1 MQKIHYLSFITFPA
15 ILLGAIIM
23 YINDIPK
30 SIWLQNIIVTILFIL
45 LSFLMFKKKKINP
58 NTKGKLYLPVVTIMI
73 LLLLTFLDSGVEG
86 VHRWLTL
93 GPISI
98 NISNVFL
105 PLLLILLS
113 TLLSKNQWW
122 KSYLIVLTTSFLLV
136 LQPDASTV
144 TAFVIST
151 LVLFVCNINRYS
163 IRFTLLLIPL
173 TFVIISWIFIDSL
186 APVPYVEDI
195 LFMAKD
201 LGFLWFI
208 IALTSLFILIIPFLF
223 FPPKKQKITSISLG
237 IYFLTLL
244 ITTFFGHFPVIL
256 MGYGISPIIGYF
268 ISINWLIQSKQE
280 EHSKVL

>member
-1 MQKIHYLSFITFPA
+1 MQKINYLPFITFPA

-23 YINDIPK
+23 YVHDIPK
-30 SIWLQNIIVTILFIL
+30 SIWLQNIIVTILFTL
-45 LSFLMFKKKKINP
+45 LSFLMFKKKKINR
-58 NTKGKLYLPVVTIMI
+58 NTKGTLYLPIVTIMI
-73 LLLLTFLDSGVEG
+73 LLLLTFLDSGIEG

-105 PLLLILLS
+105 PLLLILFS

-122 KSYLIVLTTSFLLV
+122 QSYIIVLTTSLLLV

-151 LVLFVCNINRYS
+151 LVLFIWSTNQYS
-163 IRFTLLLIPL
+163 IRFAMLLIPL
-173 TFVIISWIFIDSL
+173 TFAIISWIFIDNL

-208 IALTSLFILIIPFLF
+208 IALISLIILILPFLF
-223 FPPKKQKITSISLG
+223 FPPKKQKIISISLG

-268 ISINWLIQSKQE
+268 ISIYWLMRSKQE
-280 EHSKVL
+280 EQAKVL